1 MMSRYRD
8 RTDDV
13 TDRLDTII
21 CLLEGIDEHLA
32 NLLKYSE
39 PTTLNIGPA
48 IYTESSELDEEAW
61 AKLIEALGIK
71 AEESDDAS

>member
-1 MMSRYRD
+1 MSRYRD

-21 CLLEGIDEHLA
+21 CLLKGIDEHLA
-32 NLLKYSE
+32 ALLEYSE
-39 PTTLNIGPA
+39 PTTLNIGPS